1 MRRRKRRVIL
11 HPKGGL
17 VLPKGRN
24 SRRFGMKTV
33 TALDLRKK
41 LGSVLNDVSRKGEQ
55 VVISRANK
63 PLAVLISLDE
73 YEEKVLNKN
82 RERKLENIS
91 TEMDRWKKRHLK
103 ETVNIDIVKA
113 IREVREGR

>member
-1 MRRRKRRVIL
+1 
-11 HPKGGL
+11 
-17 VLPKGRN
+17 
-24 SRRFGMKTV
+24 MKTV

-55 VVISRANK
+55 VMISRANK

-82 RERKLENIS
+82 RERKLEKIA
-91 TEMDRWKKRHLK
+91 TEMERWKKRHLK
-103 ETVNIDIVKA
+103 ETVSLDIAKA
-113 IREVREGR
+113 IREVREGK

>member
-1 MRRRKRRVIL
+1 
-11 HPKGGL
+11 
-17 VLPKGRN
+17 
-24 SRRFGMKTV
+24 MKTV

-55 VVISRANK
+55 VMISRANK

-82 RERKLENIS
+82 RERKLEKIA
-91 TEMDRWKKRHLK
+91 TEMERWKKRHLK
-103 ETVNIDIVKA
+103 ETVNLDIAKA
-113 IREVREGR
+113 IREVREGK